1 MLTDIRVHDLV
12 YLNKYVATHFEKIT
26 HSEIFFQSALNLRPN
41 QRTLKKFSKCV
52 KFVTNLTNFEKKIS
66 KCVKSVHQHYF
77 RCKLLTHFEKKK
89 YRRSKTSCTLFSFK
103 RWDI

>member
-1 MLTDIRVHDLV
+1 MCIRDR
-12 YLNKYVATHFEKIT
+12 YVATHFEKIT

-77 RCKLLTHFEKKK
+77 RCKLLTHFEKKNIDEVK
-89 YRRSKTSCTLFSFK
+89 LHALCFHLKDGISKCNNSLLN
-103 RWDI
+103 